1 MRWIGWVLLG
11 ACLAG
16 CPRPLPVDEPVGG
29 GSSLQA
35 DADEDF
41 AAAVALYEG
50 ARFGEAVDAFRLF
63 VALHSA
69 DARAVRAELYL
80 GRALAADGD
89 TLAAARVFEGLH
101 SAPDTAAT
109 AELALLYRAFVASLR
124 AETEW
129 GRDLLVDAL
138 DASPTLRVV
147 DPIPG
152 DAAALHVLLAE
163 AHFERGA
170 LAEAIAALSAVV
182 EAGEASLHEDYAIER
197 AFDACGELS
206 ARDADLLS
214 VTSLLAEAA
223 TAATRVRSRLD
234 GGDAEGAAAV
244 LDATEDAL
252 LRVDALELLARLRAE
267 VAEPGT
273 ATAPTY
279 GLVTSLTGPYRR
291 AGRAALGAV
300 LLAQRA
306 FEDRDARSVVRIE
319 DDAGTEAGARDA
331 IARLAAEGVSVVLGP
346 VAPELTE
353 AAAREAERAGVALI
367 ALTSTPLEGPR
378 EGVMRWLIS
387 AEREAEAVV
396 TEAWAR
402 GVSRIAVVRPAAE
415 GGRFLDAFADA
426 VTRRFD
432 EAGGALALDVA
443 VDALDDAT
451 LQASASAA
459 ARAIADSDAD
469 AVVLALDAEAGAT
482 LAAYL
487 ASENIWPS
495 RSGAA
500 QSASGRRQVTYIGN
514 SFLVSETL
522 IRNSS
527 RYVQGAILPS
537 WYTPEEAVGA
547 TQRFADRFAWT
558 YGREAGVLE
567 AFAFDA
573 AQIARRLVVD
583 EGVRSGDVAAARL
596 AVGVPIDAVIGE
608 PRFDAR
614 GEPLITPA
622 LLTVEGETFRRI
634 FER

>member
-252 LRVDALELLARLRAE
+252 LRVDALELLALLRAE

-300 LLAQRA
+300 CSRS
-306 FEDRDARSVVRIE
+306 ARSKTATR
-319 DDAGTEAGARDA
+319 AGRQDRGRRGDRRGRARRNRAPRRRGRERRARACRPRADRGGGARGR
-331 IARLAAEGVSVVLGP
+331 ARGRRADRPDVH
-346 VAPELTE
+346 
-353 AAAREAERAGVALI
+353 AAR
-367 ALTSTPLEGPR
+367 GP
-378 EGVMRWLIS
+378 
-387 AEREAEAVV
+387 A
-396 TEAWAR
+396 
-402 GVSRIAVVRPAAE
+402 
-415 GGRFLDAFADA
+415 
-426 VTRRFD
+426 
-432 EAGGALALDVA
+432 
-443 VDALDDAT
+443 
-451 LQASASAA
+451 
-459 ARAIADSDAD
+459 
-469 AVVLALDAEAGAT
+469 
-482 LAAYL
+482 
-487 ASENIWPS
+487 
-495 RSGAA
+495 
-500 QSASGRRQVTYIGN
+500 
-514 SFLVSETL
+514 
-522 IRNSS
+522 
-527 RYVQGAILPS
+527 
-537 WYTPEEAVGA
+537 
-547 TQRFADRFAWT
+547 
-558 YGREAGVLE
+558 
-567 AFAFDA
+567 
-573 AQIARRLVVD
+573 
-583 EGVRSGDVAAARL
+583 
-596 AVGVPIDAVIGE
+596 
-608 PRFDAR
+608 
-614 GEPLITPA
+614 
-622 LLTVEGETFRRI
+622 
-634 FER
+634 